1 MMGGVEGPA
10 TLLDRASM
18 GVMAGPTALR
28 LPPSQDM
35 SGNAGRR
42 GRAVLPPR
50 AMPGHR
56 AYDAVGVWDGGTV
69 ASSRMHVRHARRLP
83 VVPQGML
90 QNAELPHRILL
101 LRRGVEG
108 DDDADGRGLPVKLD
122 GLRPVEQRVQ
132 AVGNGG
138 APYADPSVMYRD
150 AIGRPVA
157 RIRSGLLGEIA

>member
-69 ASSRMHVRHARRLP
+69 ASSRTHVRHVFCQIFVGRFGVSFSPFERLF
-83 VVPQGML
+83 L
-90 QNAELPHRILL
+90 
-101 LRRGVEG
+101 
-108 DDDADGRGLPVKLD
+108 GRFGFGQSCGL
-122 GLRPVEQRVQ
+122 
-132 AVGNGG
+132 
-138 APYADPSVMYRD
+138 SV
-150 AIGRPVA
+150 
-157 RIRSGLLGEIA
+157 IA

>member
-18 GVMAGPTALR
+18 GVMASPTALR

-56 AYDAVGVWDGGTV
+56 AYDAVGP
-69 ASSRMHVRHARRLP
+69 HAR
-83 VVPQGML
+83 
-90 QNAELPHRILL
+90 
-101 LRRGVEG
+101 
-108 DDDADGRGLPVKLD
+108 
-122 GLRPVEQRVQ
+122 Q
-132 AVGNGG
+132 ACPSATGG
-138 APYADPSVMYRD
+138 AAGHPSECG
-150 AIGRPVA
+150 APAWIGYNVLD
-157 RIRSGLLGEIA
+157 SSMGVD

>member
-18 GVMAGPTALR
+18 GVMASPTALR

-50 AMPGHR
+50 AMPGRR

-69 ASSRMHVRHARRLP
+69 ASSRTHVRHARRLP
-83 VVPQGML
+83 VVPQGVL
-90 QNAELPHRILL
+90 QNAELPH
-101 LRRGVEG
+101 
-108 DDDADGRGLPVKLD
+108 GL
-122 GLRPVEQRVQ
+122 
-132 AVGNGG
+132 AT
-138 APYADPSVMYRD
+138 MC
-150 AIGRPVA
+150 
-157 RIRSGLLGEIA
+157 

>member
-1 MMGGVEGPA
+1 
-10 TLLDRASM
+10 
-18 GVMAGPTALR
+18 
-28 LPPSQDM
+28 M

-69 ASSRMHVRHARRLP
+69 ASSHTHVRHARRLP
-83 VVPQGML
+83 VVPQGVL

-101 LRRGVEG
+101 LRRGAEG
-108 DDDADGRGLPVKLD
+108 DDDADGRGLPVRLD
-122 GLRPVEQRVQ
+122 GLRPVEQRAQ

-138 APYADPSVMYRD
+138 APYADSSVMYRD

>member
-56 AYDAVGVWDGGTV
+56 AYDAVGYRWCRR
-69 ASSRMHVRHARRLP
+69 ACFRMRSSRIVFSFSAGESKGMMMRMGVACPSGWTGSVPSCVLSNFCGPFRRFF
-83 VVPQGML
+83 
-90 QNAELPHRILL
+90 
-101 LRRGVEG
+101 
-108 DDDADGRGLPVKLD
+108 
-122 GLRPVEQRVQ
+122 
-132 AVGNGG
+132 
-138 APYADPSVMYRD
+138 
-150 AIGRPVA
+150 
-157 RIRSGLLGEIA
+157 

>member
-18 GVMAGPTALR
+18 GVMASPTALR

-56 AYDAVGVWDGGTV
+56 AYDAVAVSAGR
-69 ASSRMHVRHARRLP
+69 AAFHAAA
-83 VVPQGML
+83 G
-90 QNAELPHRILL
+90 
-101 LRRGVEG
+101 
-108 DDDADGRGLPVKLD
+108 
-122 GLRPVEQRVQ
+122 
-132 AVGNGG
+132 GG
-138 APYADPSVMYRD
+138 AGVAAGGRRVSRFPDGFPSPD
-150 AIGRPVA
+150 WIGYNVLD
-157 RIRSGLLGEIA
+157 SSMGVD